1 MTHNRATIYS
11 NGIADFQRVYSI
23 SAGQPQKISI
33 PVRQQHLADV
43 LASLSV
49 FGDVRI
55 DGPPSFRPANQH
67 ETNLVISTDNSL
79 TDLISQLAGAQVEVT
94 IASKVVSGKILG
106 LQYHQTATTGEPIS
120 EQFLILSTETG
131 LNRFALR
138 QIENFFFVEESI
150 RTEISKSLSRSLQE
164 IKSNSTFV
172 ELMLSSNSRKT
183 ARAIIQYTIPAA
195 AWKISYRLIQN
206 KNSPIEFH
214 GHAIVDNNTD
224 EDWKDFVIAVVMG
237 QPITFSTDLAD
248 SKTPQRGHV
257 NVVQDAAIGSVEVE
271 MAMDLMSVNEPTS
284 TVFEQGRLMAG
295 APQKMMK
302 RSMVAQSRGAAAE
315 IETAEITETGDFC
328 IFESAKPVSIDA
340 HRSAIIPVFQTP
352 LDESKPV
359 LHFKLT
365 NHGERPF
372 RAIQFKNTTPHSLG
386 RGVCTVYDQQ
396 TYVGNCLLPT
406 TQPGGTALLPH
417 ALETAVRIRCEA
429 GKIESRR
436 IGIRLSG
443 GIAYESY
450 HKLLRTE
457 YVINS
462 QRHEAFQFVLD
473 HDLRLENCQ
482 VLCQLIRK
490 SADPVELKQESLKI
504 GRRIEF
510 ELLPT
515 DVVKVVF
522 VETGVARS
530 QVQLT
535 GNAATD
541 EKFRVVWLY
550 DNLIDANLSLAH
562 DPAVKRCTDLQREL
576 DEKNNQINHARDELQ
591 RLIARQQRLRE
602 NIKVGA
608 GDHQT
613 ARYQDDLART
623 EDNLV
628 QLEEEHLPEL
638 VAERDDRRRELFK
651 ALKSLALEWS
661 E

>member
-1 MTHNRATIYS
+1 MMRNRATIYS

-23 SAGQPQKISI
+23 SSGQPQKISI

-43 LASLSV
+43 LASLTV
-49 FGDVRI
+49 FGDVRV
-55 DGPPSFRPANQH
+55 DSPPSFRPANQDDN
-67 ETNLVISTDNSL
+67 NLVISTDDSL

-94 IASKVVSGKILG
+94 IAGKVTVGKILG
-106 LQYHQTATTGEPIS
+106 IQSHQTATTGEPFT
-120 EQFLILSTETG
+120 EQSLLLSTETG
-131 LNRFALR
+131 LNRFSLR
-138 QIENFFFVEESI
+138 QIENLFFQDEAI
-150 RTEISKSLSRSLQE
+150 RIEIDKSLNRSLQE

-172 ELMLSSNSRKT
+172 ELMLSSSSRK
-183 ARAIIQYTIPAA
+183 AAQAIIQYTIPSA
-195 AWKISYRLIQN
+195 AWKISYRLIQTN
-206 KNSPIEFH
+206 DMPIEFH

-224 EDWKDFVIAVVMG
+224 EDWKDFVIAVVIG

-248 SKTPQRGHV
+248 SKTPQRGHI
-257 NVVQDAAIGSVEVE
+257 NVVQESALGSVEVE
-271 MAMDLMSVNEPTS
+271 MSMDVLAANEPYS
-284 TVFEQGRLMAG
+284 MGHDQARLVAA
-295 APQKMMK
+295 APQKMLK
-302 RSMVAQSRGAAAE
+302 RSMLAQSRGPAAA
-315 IETAEITETGDFC
+315 IESVEITETGDFC

-340 HRSAIIPVFQTP
+340 HRSAIIPVFQTR
-352 LDESKPV
+352 LTESIPV
-359 LHFKLT
+359 LHFKLG
-365 NHGERPF
+365 NHSERPF

-396 TYVGNCLLPT
+396 TYVGNCILPT

-417 ALETAVRIRCEA
+417 ALETAVRIRCTP

-436 IGIRLSG
+436 IGIRLSEG
-443 GIAYESY
+443 VAYESY

-462 QRHEAFQFVLD
+462 QRSEAFRFVLD
-473 HDLRLENCQ
+473 HEPRLENCQ
-482 VLCQLIRK
+482 LLCQLFRN
-490 SADPVELKQESLKI
+490 SAEPVELKLESLKT

-510 ELLPT
+510 ELLPD
-515 DVVKVVF
+515 DVLKIVF
-522 VETGVARS
+522 VETCVANS

-535 GNAATD
+535 GNTATD

-550 DNLIDANLSLAH
+550 DNLIDANLSLAQ
-562 DPAVKRCTDLQREL
+562 DSSIKRCTDLQREL

-602 NIKVGA
+602 NIKVGS
-608 GDHQT
+608 GDQQT

-638 VAERDDRRRELFK
+638 VSDRDDRRRELFQ
-651 ALKSLALEWS
+651 ALRSLSLEWS